1 MPCYLRPVQQLS
13 AVIITHNEE
22 RNIGRCIA
30 SVQDVVDEVVV
41 VDSFSTDATAHIC
54 LELGVRF
61 VQRAWDGYSPQRN
74 YAVELAANNWVLAI
88 DADEALS
95 DELRKSILEA
105 KKEGTHRNFKF
116 NRLTNYCGTWIH
128 HSGWY
133 PDTKFRLFDRRE
145 SLWQGVIHEQLS
157 QPKTEVRKLKGDLL
171 HYSYSSI
178 LEHVTRTKHY
188 AMLSAMELRDAG
200 VRPTLLKVVFSP
212 CIKFIKFYL
221 VNRGF
226 LDGYSGL
233 VISAIS
239 AYGTFVKYANH
250 RALARKTAMP

>member
-30 SVQDVVDEVVV
+30 SVQGVADEVVV

-54 LELGVRF
+54 LELRVRI
-61 VQRAWDGYSPQRN
+61 VQYPWGGYSSQRN
-74 YAVELAANNWVLAI
+74 YAVGLATHDWVLAI
-88 DADEALS
+88 DADEELS
-95 DELRKSILEA
+95 DALRHSILAA

-116 NRLTNYCGTWIH
+116 NRLTNYCGTWIY

-145 SLWQGVIHEQLS
+145 SLWQGAIHEQLS

-178 LEHVTRTKHY
+178 SEHLDRNRHY
-188 AMLSAMELRDAG
+188 AMLSAMELRDTG
-200 VRPTLLKVVFSP
+200 VPPSLLKVVFSP
-212 CIKFIKFYL
+212 CIKFMKFYGI
-221 VNRGF
+221 NRGF

-233 VISAIS
+233 VIAAIS
-239 AYGTFVKYANH
+239 AYGTFLKYANH
-250 RALARKTAMP
+250 WALARKTTTP